1 MNDRTRIL
9 VVDDNPP
16 MLHAVARMLRN
27 AGYDVLEAPTG
38 TECLRLVQEEG
49 PDIILLDVQL
59 PNISGL
65 DICRQIKADPELK
78 TTFVVLLSGVEISS
92 ESQVHGLEAGA
103 DGYITRPI
111 QNRELIARVEA
122 LVRIR
127 KTEKALRESEQLWRT
142 LFEVTSD
149 AMLLFNAEFTILAAN
164 RQAALIY
171 GYPMER
177 LAGMNLR
184 DLRSPEDARQ
194 ADGSTAGD
202 GAIFEAEHRRSD
214 GSTFPVEASSRL
226 FSVMEQ
232 KLYIHVIRDI
242 SERKHA
248 ERESA
253 QLISLVDY
261 QSRRL
266 SSIISNIP
274 GLVWESWR
282 APDEG
287 AQHIDYVSDYVE
299 TMLGYTAEE
308 WMQAPDFWLTI
319 LHPEDRQRAGQE
331 YEEIFSSGVG
341 GVSQFRW
348 IARDGRVVWAES
360 HSVVIRD
367 EHGQPAGMRGVTM
380 DISTRKAAEENLRYQ
395 LDFTR
400 TVTGSM
406 AEGLCVIDT
415 GGIITYANPAAE
427 AIAGATPGGLHGAP
441 LAGTFKP
448 GTPENGELPGRAHEV
463 LAGATVVRNHED
475 EFVRGNGAPIPVLC
489 STSPIMIDEVV
500 VGAVLVFRDIT
511 ELQRSR
517 QEVRRLNETLEQ
529 RVLERTAQLQAANH
543 ELEAFSYSVSHD
555 LRAPF
560 RHIVGFADLLER
572 RTKGT
577 LDESSLHYLK
587 TIADS
592 ARYAGT
598 LVDNLLSFSQMGR
611 TEMRRTVV
619 DTNDIVRD
627 VLDTIQ
633 QETEGRTIDWHIERL
648 PKVQADPSM
657 LRLALQNL
665 ISNAVKYTR
674 TRPEAI
680 IEMGSRQENGE
691 TIFFIR
697 DNGVGFDMRYVSK
710 LFGVFQ
716 RLHRAEEFEGTGIGL
731 ANVHRIVKRH
741 GGRIWAEGE
750 VDRGATFYFSL
761 PISGSGATDGGA

>member
-1 MNDRTRIL
+1 
-9 VVDDNPP
+9 

-27 AGYDVLEAPTG
+27 AGYAVLEAPTG
-38 TECLRLVQEEG
+38 AECLRLASQES

-59 PNISGL
+59 PDISGL
-65 DICRQIKADPELK
+65 DICRQLKADPNLK
-78 TTFVVLLSGVEISS
+78 TAFVVLLSGVEISS
-92 ESQVHGLEAGA
+92 DSQSSGLEAGA

-122 LVRIR
+122 LVRIQ

-149 AMLLFNAEFTILAAN
+149 AMLLFNEEFTILAAN

-171 GYPMER
+171 GYPQQT
-177 LAGMNLR
+177 LSGMNLR
-184 DLRSPEDARQ
+184 DLRSPEADHQ
-194 ADGSTAGD
+194 ADASTAGD
-202 GAIFEAEHRRSD
+202 GTIFEAEHRRSD
-214 GSTFPVEASSRL
+214 GSTFPVEASSSL
-226 FSVMEQ
+226 FSVKEQ

-287 AQHIDYVSDYVE
+287 AQRIDYVSDYVE

-308 WMQAPDFWLTI
+308 WMRKPDFWLTI
-319 LHPEDRQRAGQE
+319 LHPEDRQRAEQE
-331 YEEIFSSGVG
+331 YEEIFNSGTG
-341 GVSQFRW
+341 GTSQFRW

-360 HSVVIRD
+360 HSAVIRD
-367 EHGQPAGMRGVTM
+367 EEGRPAGMRGVTM
-380 DISTRKAAEENLRYQ
+380 DISTRKAAEESLRYQ

-400 TVTGSM
+400 TITGSM
-406 AEGLCVIDT
+406 AEGLCVIDA

-427 AIAGATPGGLHGAP
+427 AIAGSGPNGLQGAP
-441 LAGTFKP
+441 LATTFKP
-448 GTPENGELPGRAHEV
+448 DTPENGELPGRAHEA
-463 LAGATVVRNHED
+463 LADATVIRNHED
-475 EFVRGNGAPIPVLC
+475 EFVRSNGDRIPVLC
-489 STSPIMIDEVV
+489 STSPIMIDEEVA
-500 VGAVLVFRDIT
+500 GAVLVFRDIT
-511 ELQRSR
+511 ELKRSQ
-517 QEVRRLNETLEQ
+517 QEIRRLNETLEQ
-529 RVLERTAQLQAANH
+529 RVLERTSQLQAANH

-560 RHIVGFADLLER
+560 RHIVGFSDLLER

-611 TEMRRTVV
+611 SEMRRTLV

-674 TRPEAI
+674 PRPEAK